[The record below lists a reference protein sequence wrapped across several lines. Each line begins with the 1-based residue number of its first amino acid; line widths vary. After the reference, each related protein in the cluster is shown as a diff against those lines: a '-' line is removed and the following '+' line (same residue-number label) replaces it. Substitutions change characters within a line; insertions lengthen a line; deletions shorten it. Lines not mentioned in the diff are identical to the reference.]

1 MYYWFLICVRP
12 DFNGLTKFLW
22 FRVDSEQTELENKKI
37 LETSFKI
44 LQLTI
49 SSLGLKGINHE
60 ACN

>member
-1 MYYWFLICVRP
+1 MCVRTLT
-12 DFNGLTKFLW
+12 GLTKFLW

-49 SSLGLKGINHE
+49 SSPGLKGINHE